1 MLLGNI
7 QEHQSRKTVGS
18 EGICV
23 LASLSV
29 HLSVCLHPSVERE
42 EGMSHRPK
50 ERQTA
55 VVYHVQQETK
65 WMLLLFYVIQQLLS
79 QTYYQLYHFL

>member
-79 QTYYQLYHFL
+79 QTYYQL